1 METYYDPADL
11 ANFSRDGVG
20 AEATELWDKYMA
32 YYGAVFADGALTAR
46 EKSLIALAVAA
57 AVQCPYCID
66 AYTNACLQKGC
77 GEDEIA
83 EAFHV
88 TNAIRG
94 GAGIVDTFRSYGF
107 RDYSSFFRAFR
118 KEYGASP
125 SVYAEL
131 NQAEGLRQAAPPS
144 SSISK

>member
-11 ANFSRDGVG
+11 ANFSNDGVG
-20 AEATELWDKYMA
+20 ALSPELWGKYMA
-32 YYGAVFADGALTAR
+32 YYGSVFEDGALTSR

-66 AYTNACLQKGC
+66 AYTNSCLQKGC
-77 GEDEIA
+77 SEAEIA

-94 GAGIVDTFRSYGF
+94 GAALAHGV
-107 RDYSSFFRAFR
+107 
-118 KEYGASP
+118 
-125 SVYAEL
+125 
-131 NQAEGLRQAAPPS
+131 QALKIIKDQE
-144 SSISK
+144 I

>member
-1 METYYDPADL
+1 MDTYYNPAGL
-11 ANFSRDGVG
+11 ADFSADGVG
-20 AEATELWDKYMA
+20 AMSPELWDKYMA
-32 YYGAVFADGALTAR
+32 YYGSVFEDGALTSR

-66 AYTNACLQKGC
+66 AYTNSCLQQGC

-94 GAGIVDTFRSYGF
+94 GAALAHGVQALKII
-107 RDYSSFFRAFR
+107 RDQ
-118 KEYGASP
+118 
-125 SVYAEL
+125 EL
-131 NQAEGLRQAAPPS
+131 
-144 SSISK
+144 